1 MRHAPTIHGMIETSI
16 RRKAA
21 VWNRRAPMDPLA
33 RFVRTCIWIAAWLAI
48 GLKGA
53 AAQVTTG
60 SGDDVILLAELAVL
74 IVLGRLLGEGML
86 RVGQPAVMGQ
96 LLAGIILGPSVL
108 GLIWPDF
115 QHRLFPETK
124 EMKAM
129 LEAISNFGILLLLLR
144 TGMETDLKLARK
156 FGRAAI
162 SVSLS
167 GVAIPFVCGT
177 ALGAALPVSLLPSP
191 DKRMLTALFLGT
203 ALSISSI
210 KIVAAVV
217 RDMNFTRRNL
227 GQLIISSSII
237 EDTIGWIIISITFG
251 LASASSIDML
261 GVAKSVVGTALF
273 LIASFTVG
281 RWFVFRAIRFAN
293 DNFESDFPVI
303 TAILAIMSVMALITN
318 FIGVNTV
325 LGAFVAGLLIGQSPI
340 LTRHI
345 DEQLRGLIIAFFMP
359 VFFGVAGLGTHFA
372 VLADPKLLGLTVVL
386 IAAASFGKFAGAFL
400 GAQLGGLGRREALA
414 LGFAMN
420 ARGSTEVIVAS
431 IGLAMGALTPDLFT
445 MIVAM
450 AMTTTMVMPPLL
462 RWGLS
467 RVGISRAEQERL
479 EDEEAAESSFVR
491 GIERMLL
498 AVDDSANGRFASRLA
513 GLIAGARGIPITIV
527 PVGKESGQSPPDD
540 ERQPPSPASER
551 GMMQAASVAASGGS
565 EDAAAAKPV
574 EVTIRK
580 ADAPDGNAVAREA
593 RKGYDLLFIGLEHAY
608 SRSGRFRQDLERM
621 ALDFEGPLA
630 IVEAKGN
637 HRGRPEQSGLDVLVP
652 VNGTKIARRGAEVA
666 IMLARVCRAPLQA
679 IYVSEIAGRERSNRK
694 RGARS
699 GWHEQA
705 ILKDISE
712 LADQYDQRITTAV
725 RSRKAAEDAILSAI
739 GRNDDK
745 LVVMGVPRPAGEPL
759 FFGEIAAAVLER
771 TPASILLIS
780 S

>member
-21 VWNRRAPMDPLA
+21 VWNRQAPMDPLA

-251 LASASSIDML
+251 LASASSIDVL

-325 LGAFVAGLLIGQSPI
+325 LAAFVAGLLIGQSPL

-467 RVGISRAEQERL
+467 RVGISRAEHERL

-527 PVGKESGQSPPDD
+527 PPPH
-540 ERQPPSPASER
+540 PPTHP
-551 GMMQAASVAASGGS
+551 
-565 EDAAAAKPV
+565 P
-574 EVTIRK
+574 
-580 ADAPDGNAVAREA
+580 
-593 RKGYDLLFIGLEHAY
+593 
-608 SRSGRFRQDLERM
+608 
-621 ALDFEGPLA
+621 
-630 IVEAKGN
+630 
-637 HRGRPEQSGLDVLVP
+637 
-652 VNGTKIARRGAEVA
+652 
-666 IMLARVCRAPLQA
+666 
-679 IYVSEIAGRERSNRK
+679 
-694 RGARS
+694 
-699 GWHEQA
+699 
-705 ILKDISE
+705 
-712 LADQYDQRITTAV
+712 
-725 RSRKAAEDAILSAI
+725 
-739 GRNDDK
+739 
-745 LVVMGVPRPAGEPL
+745 
-759 FFGEIAAAVLER
+759 
-771 TPASILLIS
+771 
-780 S
+780 